1 MTQVHGDGSTTHPF
15 RGAVERG
22 DHDAMVEA
30 LADDVRFNSP
40 VAFAPFVG
48 RETVGEVLRAVMG
61 VFEDFAYTDELSAGQ
76 ATLALVFRARVG
88 DKTVEGLDLL
98 RLDEEGK
105 IRDFTVMVRP
115 ASALMALGEAMGPR
129 VAHLAKG

>member
-1 MTQVHGDGSTTHPF
+1 MMSHAF
-15 RGAVERG
+15 RVAVERG
-22 DHDAMVEA
+22 DHDAMAEA

-48 RETVGEVLRAVMG
+48 RETVGEVLRAVSE
-61 VFEDFAYTDELSAGQ
+61 VFDDFAYTDELAAGED
-76 ATLALVFRARVG
+76 TVALVFGARVG
-88 DKTVEGLDLL
+88 DKQVQGLDLL
-98 RLDEEGK
+98 RLDEDGK
-105 IRDFTVMVRP
+105 VHELTVMVRP

>member
-1 MTQVHGDGSTTHPF
+1 MSHAF
-15 RGAVERG
+15 RAAVERR
-22 DHDAMVEA
+22 DHDAMVDA

-61 VFEDFAYTDELSAGQ
+61 VFDDFAYTDELAAGED
-76 ATLALVFRARVG
+76 TVALIFRTRVG
-88 DKTVEGLDLL
+88 DKLVQGLDLL
-98 RLDEEGK
+98 RLDDDGK
-105 IRDFTVMVRP
+105 VRELTVMVRP